1 MLDLQAFDG
10 PILSFAQ
17 RDRRPGRCVMTIKG
31 VHGYLAR
38 KVSCRVMEPI
48 ASSGRGEELAG
59 RPVLVRPWA
68 HGSEQGVA
76 ELCVR
81 SSCVPMLCW
90 GGTMA
95 SEGMKV
101 EMPSAVAELYD
112 LPGTGTIGLLIRA
125 KKESLIDLL
134 RHELDKLIH
143 QSGFRTAQ
151 PRFRRALD
159 VAGE

>member
-1 MLDLQAFDG
+1 
-10 PILSFAQ
+10 
-17 RDRRPGRCVMTIKG
+17 
-31 VHGYLAR
+31 
-38 KVSCRVMEPI
+38 
-48 ASSGRGEELAG
+48 
-59 RPVLVRPWA
+59 
-68 HGSEQGVA
+68 
-76 ELCVR
+76 
-81 SSCVPMLCW
+81 
-90 GGTMA
+90 MA

-134 RHELDKLIH
+134 RPELDKLIH

-151 PRFRRALD
+151 PLFRRALD